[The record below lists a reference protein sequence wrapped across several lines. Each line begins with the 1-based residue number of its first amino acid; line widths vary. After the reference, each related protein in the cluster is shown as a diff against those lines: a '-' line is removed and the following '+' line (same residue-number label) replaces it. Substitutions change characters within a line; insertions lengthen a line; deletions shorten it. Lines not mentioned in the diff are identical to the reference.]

1 MKIRKTRLA
10 VLMLTLAASLF
21 LLTLMAISLAAPVTA
36 AAASP
41 MPPASVS
48 SNCEPDEL
56 QDNGSWYRFCVPPGW
71 DQLEPRT
78 LLVYAHGYR
87 WYREP
92 VNVPDDHICFGDPV
106 VCLNDIVNDLGVA
119 FAATSY
125 PLNGLAV
132 LPAID
137 DLVRMVGVF
146 SERYGAPDITVVAG
160 VSEGGIITALTVER
174 HPEVFDGGLAA
185 CGPIGSWHDQISY
198 FADGRVLLDYF
209 FPDLIPSDQVTIPIT
224 LEDDWYLNDY
234 WNTTAKPVIFDPA
247 NADNLQNLLCAGN
260 LPYVD
265 GVSQT
270 VSTAVQDMMGYNI
283 MATNEVMTKVGGNPY
298 DNMDRVY
305 TACGADE
312 ADLNAN
318 VVRFARDPETE
329 VEMNKHETSG
339 LLIRPLVTL
348 HTTQDQQVPKWH
360 EGLYIDKTNAA
371 GRWMWLNT
379 FPDNDHDAA
388 TPNPLP
394 TDNYGHCNF
403 DVKTEV
409 LPAFLT
415 LLSLVEKEYDLS
427 LSVTVGADPDVCAT
441 TDHIQVASGTT
452 VYVCYTATNN
462 GDQVRT
468 YHDLKDR
475 DLGAL
480 LTGYMQ
486 PLGNGESASYMVAVP
501 VTETTVIDAAWTAY
515 EDGQMNWPTRATGTA
530 TVEVAPT
537 DVSLVTLGGGLAPS
551 WLWLV
556 ACLLLSG
563 GLAARFWLWRRR
575 ATGLN

>member
-1 MKIRKTRLA
+1 MKIRKARLA

-21 LLTLMAISLAAPVTA
+21 LLTFVATTLAAPVKA
-36 AAASP
+36 APVSP
-41 MPPASVS
+41 MPAASAS

-92 VNVPDDHICFGDPV
+92 VNVPDGHICFGDPV

-125 PLNGLAV
+125 PTNGLAV

-137 DLVRMVGVF
+137 DLVRMVDVF
-146 SERYGAPDITVVAG
+146 SERYGAPDITVVSG

-174 HPEVFDGGLAA
+174 HPDVFDGGLAA
-185 CGPIGSWHDQISY
+185 CGPIGSWHDQISH

-209 FPDLIPSDQVTIPIT
+209 FPGLIPADQVTIPT
-224 LEDDWYLNDY
+224 WLEDDWYLNDY

-265 GVSQT
+265 GVSET
-270 VSTAVQDMMGYNI
+270 VSTSVEDIMGYNI
-283 MATNEVMTKVGGNPY
+283 MATNDVMAKVGGNPY

-312 ADLNAN
+312 ADMNAN
-318 VVRFARDPETE
+318 VVRFAGDPESE

-360 EGLYIDKTNAA
+360 EGLYIDKANAT

-379 FPDNDHDAA
+379 FPDNNHDSA

-394 TDNYGHCNF
+394 TDNFGHCNF
-403 DVKTEV
+403 DVNTEV

-427 LSVTVGADPDVCAT
+427 LAITVGTEPGVCAAA
-441 TDHIQVASGTT
+441 DHIQVASGAT
-452 VYVCYTATNN
+452 VYYCYTATNN
-462 GDQVRT
+462 GAQVRT

-486 PLGNGESASYMVAVP
+486 PLGSGESISYVVAVP
-501 VTETTVIDAAWTAY
+501 VTETTVIEAAWTAY
-515 EDGQMNWPTRATGTA
+515 EEGQMNWPTRATGTA

-537 DVSLVTLGGGLAPS
+537 DVVLFGLGGGLTS
-551 WLWLV
+551 GWWLPVMVLTLIG
-556 ACLLLSG
+556 A
-563 GLAARFWLWRRR
+563 LAVWGWRRR
-575 ATGLN
+575 ALSLG